1 MTSIPVSVALTDGD
15 DSVTVRDLLLPLI
28 AGQAAAFLPL
38 RPLPELAP
46 AGEPTRV
53 NQAIAERP

>member
-15 DSVTVRDLLLPLI
+15 DSVTVRDLLLPLT

-53 NQAIAERP
+53 N